1 MLTSA
6 LNSQQPVQPGVAR
19 WCATA
24 CQSPHTPPVCSSLA
38 SAACRSSQSLPVRS
52 PQIRSSSRSSG
63 TPRGLLAAACVCAR
77 VGARARAC
85 EQACVFVHER
95 ARANTQPRTDQD
107 PRFRRQVYD
116 KQKGN
121 NDLKIYTARGPR
133 HQWSC
138 VCACSRVRARVRACV
153 LSEIDPRSCA
163 DAARTWY
170 GWIDACTHV

>member
-121 NDLKIYTARGPR
+121 TDLKIYTARGLTRTPAPVVL
-133 HQWSC
+133 C
-138 VCACSRVRARVRACV
+138 VCVLACACACACV
-153 LSEIDPRSCA
+153 RTFGNRSEKLCRCH
-163 DAARTWY
+163 TNLVWME
-170 GWIDACTHV
+170 

>member
-1 MLTSA
+1 MVRHRLPVPAHPTCVLIASLSGLPKLSESA
-6 LNSQQPVQPGVAR
+6 R
-19 WCATA
+19 
-24 CQSPHTPPVCSSLA
+24 
-38 SAACRSSQSLPVRS
+38 VRS

-121 NDLKIYTARGPR
+121 NDLKIYTARLRTPAPVVL
-133 HQWSC
+133 C
-138 VCACSRVRARVRACV
+138 VCVLACACACACV
-153 LSEIDPRSCA
+153 RTFGNRSEKLCRC
-163 DAARTWY
+163 RTNLVWM
-170 GWIDACTHV
+170 D